1 MGNDR
6 RAATQ
11 ASSAIGAVTEAQM
24 AKIFLRSTDWGLPGP
39 QAPPATT
46 VCLSCR
52 QPREEPDPTS
62 AAELEIV
69 TQYAPGVTRIRLQG
83 DVRRLVGRTVF
94 AWHEHPAF
102 QRIVDALVALAFLAV
117 GWMTTGATT
126 TSDPFY
132 QYTARDWLFVLL
144 LILITVPY
152 AWRRRWPTAAFL
164 ISMLATTVLWLLGYN
179 AGALPLLLMFG
190 GYFVAVARPLWEV
203 VLCSVVALSCFA
215 LLWWGGGAPYGAHEC
230 FISVLALAITV
241 GLGRAGRLR
250 VDLANARAEA
260 AEEAAARRSSEE
272 RLRIAREL
280 HDIIGHSLGTIAVQ
294 AGVGRHLMDTEPE
307 KAADALDSIA
317 KISRDSL
324 DEVRSVVAALRDDEP
339 PYRPAPS
346 LTDLPDLIETVRI
359 TGLAVELNLPDDLEA
374 IPRQAGAAVY
384 RITREAL
391 TNVVR
396 HAHAS
401 TASVQVDHHDGRIEV
416 AIRDDGGGAGNGR
429 GPDSGGGHGITGMR
443 ERAEALGGSLSA
455 GPANDGGFLV
465 TASLPVASDRPR

>member
-1 MGNDR
+1 MVKN
-6 RAATQ
+6 
-11 ASSAIGAVTEAQM
+11 
-24 AKIFLRSTDWGLPGP
+24 
-39 QAPPATT
+39 PA
-46 VCLSCR
+46 LSR
-52 QPREEPDPTS
+52 
-62 AAELEIV
+62 
-69 TQYAPGVTRIRLQG
+69 
-83 DVRRLVGRTVF
+83 
-94 AWHEHPAF
+94 
-102 QRIVDALVALAFLAV
+102 RIVDALVALGFLAV
-117 GWMTTGATT
+117 GWLTTAAPTI
-126 TSDPFY
+126 SDPFY
-132 QYTARDWLFVLL
+132 RYTPRDWLFALL
-144 LILITVPY
+144 LILSTVPY

-164 ISMLATTVLWLLGYN
+164 ISMLSVTVLWLLGYN
-179 AGALPLLLMFG
+179 AGTLPLLLMFG
-190 GYFVAVARPLWEV
+190 GYFVAVARPLWELL
-203 VLCSVVALSCFA
+203 LCSAVAVGCFA
-215 LLWWGGGAPYGAHEC
+215 LLWWGGGAPYGPRDAL
-230 FISVLALAITV
+230 ISVLALAITV

-260 AEEAAARRSSEE
+260 AEEVARRRSSEE

-339 PYRPAPS
+339 PYKPAPS
-346 LTDLPDLIETVRI
+346 LTDLPDLIETVRS
-359 TGLAVELNLPDDLEA
+359 TGLAVELKLPNDVEA

-401 TASVQVDHHDGRIEV
+401 TASVQVDHHDGLVEV

-429 GPDSGGGHGITGMR
+429 EPHSEGGTGITGMR

-455 GPANDGGFLV
+455 GPARDGGFLV
-465 TASLPVASDRPR
+465 TASLPVAADRPR

>member
-1 MGNDR
+1 MVKN
-6 RAATQ
+6 
-11 ASSAIGAVTEAQM
+11 
-24 AKIFLRSTDWGLPGP
+24 
-39 QAPPATT
+39 PA
-46 VCLSCR
+46 LSR
-52 QPREEPDPTS
+52 
-62 AAELEIV
+62 
-69 TQYAPGVTRIRLQG
+69 
-83 DVRRLVGRTVF
+83 
-94 AWHEHPAF
+94 
-102 QRIVDALVALAFLAV
+102 RIVDALVALGFVAV
-117 GWMTTGATT
+117 GWLTTAAPTI
-126 TSDPFY
+126 SDPFY
-132 QYTARDWLFVLL
+132 RYTPRDWLFALL
-144 LILITVPY
+144 LILSTVPY
-152 AWRRRWPTAAFL
+152 AWRRRWPTPAFL
-164 ISMLATTVLWLLGYN
+164 ISMLSVTVLWLLGYN
-179 AGALPLLLMFG
+179 AGTLPLLLMFG
-190 GYFVAVARPLWEV
+190 GYFVAVARPLWELL
-203 VLCSVVALSCFA
+203 LCSAVAVGCFA
-215 LLWWGGGAPYGAHEC
+215 LLWWGGGAPYGPRDA

-250 VDLANARAEA
+250 VDLANAHAEA
-260 AEEAAARRSSEE
+260 AEEVARRRSSEE

-339 PYRPAPS
+339 PYKPAPS
-346 LTDLPDLIETVRI
+346 LTDLPDLIETVRS
-359 TGLAVELNLPDDLEA
+359 TGLAVELKLPNDVEA

-401 TASVQVDHHDGRIEV
+401 TASVQVDHHDGLVEV

-429 GPDSGGGHGITGMR
+429 GPHFGGGTGITGMR

-455 GPANDGGFLV
+455 GPARDGGFLV
-465 TASLPVASDRPR
+465 TASLPVAADRPR